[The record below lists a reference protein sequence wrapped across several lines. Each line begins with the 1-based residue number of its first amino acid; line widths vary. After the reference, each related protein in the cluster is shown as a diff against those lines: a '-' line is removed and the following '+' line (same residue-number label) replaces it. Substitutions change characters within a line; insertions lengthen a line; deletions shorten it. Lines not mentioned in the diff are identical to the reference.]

1 MIDIFLSRP
10 TYIPPEQ
17 EGGISGFYALL
28 KAMDLNPRTLGT
40 TDYPVSAPLNEV
52 LRMLD
57 ECSAMIVLGVSQISA
72 KTGTLKGEK
81 IKKPLKLATEWNH
94 IEAALAYSQK
104 KPLLIIHDKGISRG
118 IFDRGALT
126 GFIHES
132 DFNDE
137 QWYTKK
143 EIMGALQSWKKLF
156 AK

>member
-1 MIDIFLSRP
+1 MWGEYGGFL
-10 TYIPPEQ
+10 PPLGVYVARKMPFFIISPLEQ

-81 IKKPLKLATEWNH
+81 LRNL
-94 IEAALAYSQK
+94 
-104 KPLLIIHDKGISRG
+104 
-118 IFDRGALT
+118 
-126 GFIHES
+126 
-132 DFNDE
+132 
-137 QWYTKK
+137 
-143 EIMGALQSWKKLF
+143 
-156 AK
+156 